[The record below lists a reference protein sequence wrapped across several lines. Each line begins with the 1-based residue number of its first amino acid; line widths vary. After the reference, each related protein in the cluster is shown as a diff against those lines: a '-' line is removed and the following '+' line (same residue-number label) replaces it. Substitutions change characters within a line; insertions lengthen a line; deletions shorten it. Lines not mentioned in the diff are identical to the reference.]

1 MAQSSK
7 KIVYSLHSV
16 AVQKL
21 GEWSTVRA
29 IDFTIE
35 LILGKCLLQIYYQG
49 DKFIQELA
57 GRRGEKVKKLDHSCP
72 RKEKRN

>member
-7 KIVYSLHSV
+7 KIVNRLHSV

-21 GEWSTVRA
+21 GEWSTIRA
-29 IDFTIE
+29 IDLTIE
-35 LILGKCLLQIYYQG
+35 LILRKCLLQINYQG

-57 GRRGEKVKKLDHSCP
+57 RRRGEKVKKLDHSCP
-72 RKEKRN
+72 SKEK